1 MNIYY
6 NGACFFNVK
15 IEEVICF
22 YFCDHFYKSFK
33 EKKAIKKASVLQ
45 SHPRKEVITY
55 CCDCQEKIRKICLK
69 FDKDKKQAEKKFNT
83 VLSDSQVEMSSCN
96 KH

>member
-33 EKKAIKKASVLQ
+33 EKKAIKKASVLTVA
-45 SHPRKEVITY
+45 PARKKSV
-55 CCDCQEKIRKICLK
+55 KS
-69 FDKDKKQAEKKFNT
+69 A
-83 VLSDSQVEMSSCN
+83 
-96 KH
+96 